1 MYSNNMKYFWVNKK
15 KILFAF
21 ITICGLLAMFV
32 MTSFVRHDMVV
43 NEFRWLISSLSQGN
57 DCRLLEAKRNWYRIY
72 KVQRLELDRL
82 VNDDFKKYNY
92 TGWQWFKDVYVL
104 AGGYTLNGQECR
116 ILVNEKKNS
125 DTFDFIKIFIYV
137 DECKVILVYGRTYG
151 I

>member
-1 MYSNNMKYFWVNKK
+1 MSSNNMKYFGVNKK
-15 KILFAF
+15 TILFAF
-21 ITICGLLAMFV
+21 ITICGLLAMFA
-32 MTSFVRHDMVV
+32 MTSFVCHDMVV

-104 AGGYTLNGQECR
+104 VGGYTLNGQECR

-125 DTFDFIKIFIYV
+125 DTFDFIKIFINV
-137 DECKVILVYGRTYG
+137 DECTVILVYGRTYG